1 MHEKWIK
8 CFNIH
13 HPAMV
18 SNLSGSL
25 NKNEQL
31 HVKHGMSQQP
41 PKQKHIE
48 REIDRLKESLKTVKC
63 KINSTSVW

>member
-1 MHEKWIK
+1 
-8 CFNIH
+8 
-13 HPAMV
+13 MV

-41 PKQKHIE
+41 LKQKHIE